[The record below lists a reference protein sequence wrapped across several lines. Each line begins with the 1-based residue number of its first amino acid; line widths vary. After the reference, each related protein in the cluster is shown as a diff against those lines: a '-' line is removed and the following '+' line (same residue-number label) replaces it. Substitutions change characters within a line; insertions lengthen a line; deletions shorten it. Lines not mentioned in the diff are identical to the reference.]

1 MKLKGQTYIITG
13 ASRGIGEALATE
25 MARSG
30 VNLVL
35 GARNQTALEF
45 VRDQVKD
52 IGVEAVAIA
61 GSAAEDGV
69 AQQLVKAAKV
79 IGNFAGFIHNAGILN
94 GGPLVYELT
103 ETQYDE
109 IMESNVKGGYQLARY
124 AYPNLLRQGGGVAVF
139 LGSGAAEHNI
149 SGMGIYAIAKA
160 AEEHLARQLAIE
172 APQITCF
179 TYRPGIVETDMQRQ
193 LREAEGGG
201 SDTLRPLF
209 KGYKQQ
215 GRVLSAQQSAK
226 ALVHI
231 LQSEPQKYHGKIA
244 THNDV

>member
-13 ASRGIGEALATE
+13 ASRGIGEALAIE
-25 MARSG
+25 MAKAG

-35 GARNQTALEF
+35 GARNQVALEF

-52 IGVEAVAIA
+52 MGIEAVAVA
-61 GSAAEDGV
+61 GSAASDGV

-79 IGNFAGFIHNAGILN
+79 IGNFTGFIHNAGILN
-94 GGPLVYELT
+94 GGPLVYELL
-103 ETQYDE
+103 ESQYDE
-109 IMESNVKGGYQLARY
+109 IMESNVKGGYQLTRY
-124 AYPNLLRQGGGVAVF
+124 AYPNLLRQGSGIAVF
-139 LGSGAAEHNI
+139 LGSGVAEHNI
-149 SGMGIYAIAKA
+149 PGMGIYAIAKA
-160 AEEHLARQLAIE
+160 AEEHLARQLAVE

-179 TYRPGIVETDMQRQ
+179 TYRPGIVETDMQKQ

-215 GRVLSAQQSAK
+215 GRVLTAQQSAR

-231 LQSEPQKYHGKIA
+231 LEGEPRKYHGKIA
-244 THNDV
+244 THNDL